1 MLEEQIQS
9 PRLAVP
15 TPISRV
21 AMFSKKSC
29 FTIALLVSASAL
41 SAARVDAQAY
51 NYPSLQTPQ
60 ASTRDYTAAL
70 VGGAGTTLLFQWR
83 EGMQQG
89 LHWQLD
95 AGIADPKGPT
105 DPLAFVGG
113 GFGKE
118 LLRATADQPLDLLL
132 TGGVGATFGGNN
144 TLFRVPVGVSVG
156 HRFALENDM
165 AITPYVHPRASL
177 DVCSRCGVGRDG
189 RSTVSLNFDAG
200 ALWQVNRKFGVIAAA
215 SFSGSDAFADD
226 DTFSLGV
233 RWTPASLAGAGRR

>member
-1 MLEEQIQS
+1 MVCWFRRIA
-9 PRLAVP
+9 LAVVL
-15 TPISRV
+15 TPAV
-21 AMFSKKSC
+21 A
-29 FTIALLVSASAL
+29 A
-41 SAARVDAQAY
+41 AQAY
-51 NYPSLQTPQ
+51 NYPSLQTPH

-83 EGMQQG
+83 EGMGPG

-95 AGIADPKGPT
+95 AGLADPKGPA
-105 DPLAFVGG
+105 DPLLFAGG
-113 GFGKE
+113 SFGKE
-118 LLRATADQPLDLLL
+118 LLRGTADQPLDLMI
-132 TGGVGATFGGNN
+132 TGGVGAAFGGNN

-177 DVCSRCGVGRDG
+177 DVCSRCGVDRDG

-200 ALWQVNRKFGVIAAA
+200 AFWQVNRHFGVVAAA

-233 RWTPASLAGAGRR
+233 RWTPAALAGVGRR

>member
-1 MLEEQIQS
+1 M
-9 PRLAVP
+9 RLWRFRSFICV
-15 TPISRV
+15 SV
-21 AMFSKKSC
+21 
-29 FTIALLVSASAL
+29 LLSLAASSGL
-41 SAARVDAQAY
+41 SAQAY

-83 EGMQQG
+83 EGMGPG

-95 AGIADPKGPT
+95 AGVADPKGGA
-105 DPLAFVGG
+105 DPLLFAGG
-113 GFGKE
+113 GVGKE

-132 TGGVGATFGGNN
+132 TGAVGAAFGGNN

-177 DVCSRCGVGRDG
+177 DVCSRCGRNGDG

-200 ALWQVNRKFGVIAAA
+200 AFWQVNHKFGVIAAA

-233 RWTPASLAGAGRR
+233 RWTPAALAGVGRK